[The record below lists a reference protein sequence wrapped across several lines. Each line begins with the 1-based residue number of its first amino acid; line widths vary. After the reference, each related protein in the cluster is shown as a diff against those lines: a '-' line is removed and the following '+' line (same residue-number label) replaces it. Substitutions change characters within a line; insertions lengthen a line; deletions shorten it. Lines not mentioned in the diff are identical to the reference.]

1 MFAHVQV
8 AEQELGNW
16 HCRPQA
22 SWALSTKKIKTKR
35 NSEIK
40 NLMFLINRA
49 IEELLKDKNIILRG
63 QHIECENFEVE
74 VKSLLDE
81 FK

>member
-1 MFAHVQV
+1 
-8 AEQELGNW
+8 
-16 HCRPQA
+16 
-22 SWALSTKKIKTKR
+22 
-35 NSEIK
+35 
-40 NLMFLINRA
+40 MFLINRA